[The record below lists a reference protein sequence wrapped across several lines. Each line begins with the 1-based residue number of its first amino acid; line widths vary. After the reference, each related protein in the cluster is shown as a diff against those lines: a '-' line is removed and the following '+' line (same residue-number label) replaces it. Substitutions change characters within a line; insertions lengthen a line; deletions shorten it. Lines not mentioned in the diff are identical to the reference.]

1 MARDAAAFTIQQSF
15 RSHLHRRQGGSQHLG
30 GVEEGSD
37 SGMEEGSDD
46 EDSGM
51 EEGSDDEDS
60 GMEEGSDDED
70 SGMEEGS
77 LEEDSVASMASLDRE
92 ALAMVRAATKIQ
104 RAFRSSRMQ
113 RDLDQYHTRNKSAR
127 VLQHFFHKI
136 ARKAKNA
143 PGPARR
149 TFDDEERL

>member
-30 GVEEGSD
+30 GVEEGS
-37 SGMEEGSDD
+37 
-46 EDSGM
+46 DSGM